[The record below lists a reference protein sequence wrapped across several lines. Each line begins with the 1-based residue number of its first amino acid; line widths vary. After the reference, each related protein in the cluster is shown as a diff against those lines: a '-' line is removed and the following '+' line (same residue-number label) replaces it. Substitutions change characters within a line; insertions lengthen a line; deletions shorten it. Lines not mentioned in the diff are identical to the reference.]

1 MPPGFGT
8 IWLAVAIDLVGF
20 GIVFPILPVYARR
33 FGASSAT
40 AAGLVAAFAAASF
53 VFSPLWGRMSDRFGR
68 KPLLLL
74 SLAGTCV
81 GSLITGL
88 AGGIALL
95 YVGRVVDGISGASV
109 SVAQASV
116 SDVAKPEQRARLFG
130 LLGAAF
136 GLGFVAGPAIGALAA
151 LFGPRVPFYVAA
163 ALAGINAL
171 VAIRRLP
178 ETHPRGAGVA
188 ELTGVDVTVA
198 AVQAATVSGSAPI
211 DADAGVAGVVGA
223 RPAAE
228 RLDVDA
234 GAVGVVGAR
243 PPAEPS
249 DVDAAAPGLV
259 GARLAAEPSDV
270 VGPVPGLV
278 GARLAAGPSDV
289 DAGMVGLVEARPT
302 AGPSDVDAGAVGVV
316 GAAVQAPAGPGP
328 ELVGVVAGGPGSG
341 GDGGGRARAGPSRNP
356 IRALAGGRGVGMF
369 VAVAFGA
376 LLAFSAF
383 EATFALFGQKRLGF
397 GIGSSAA
404 VFAVI
409 GLAIVGV
416 QGGLVHA
423 VVSRI
428 GEVSTLRLGLLID
441 GVGLLGLAFVRSWPE
456 LAPALLALT
465 VGQGLVQTTMSS
477 TLAGRADPARRGEVL
492 GAQQSAGG
500 LARVIGPLLGGI
512 LFQRVGPGAPY
523 VVGAAVMLGV
533 LVLFQVADASWASG
547 G

>member
-1 MPPGFGT
+1 M
-8 IWLAVAIDLVGF
+8 AIDLVGF

-53 VFSPLWGRMSDRFGR
+53 VFSPIWGRMSDRFGR
-68 KPLLLL
+68 KPMLLL

-81 GSLITGL
+81 GSLLTGL

-95 YVGRVVDGISGASV
+95 FVGRVVDGISGASV

-163 ALAGINAL
+163 ALAGVNAL

-178 ETHPRGAGVA
+178 ETHPRG
-188 ELTGVDVTVA
+188 
-198 AVQAATVSGSAPI
+198 S
-211 DADAGVAGVVGA
+211 
-223 RPAAE
+223 R
-228 RLDVDA
+228 
-234 GAVGVVGAR
+234 
-243 PPAEPS
+243 
-249 DVDAAAPGLV
+249 
-259 GARLAAEPSDV
+259 
-270 VGPVPGLV
+270 
-278 GARLAAGPSDV
+278 
-289 DAGMVGLVEARPT
+289 
-302 AGPSDVDAGAVGVV
+302 
-316 GAAVQAPAGPGP
+316 APAGPW
-328 ELVGVVAGGPGSG
+328 
-341 GDGGGRARAGPSRNP
+341 SRNP
-356 IRALAGGRGVGMF
+356 FNALAGGKGVGTF
-369 VAVAFGA
+369 IAVAFGA
-376 LLAFSAF
+376 LMAFSAF
-383 EATFALFGQKRLGF
+383 EATFALFGQRRLGF

-409 GLAIVGV
+409 GLAIVAV
-416 QGGLVHA
+416 QGGLVHG

-428 GEVSTLRLGLLID
+428 GEVATLRLGLLVD
-441 GVGLLGLAFVRSWPE
+441 AVGLLGLAFVRSWLG

-500 LARVIGPLLGGI
+500 LARVIGPLLGGV
-512 LFQRVGPGAPY
+512 LFERVGPGAPY
-523 VVGAAVMLGV
+523 IAGAAVMGAV
-533 LVLFQVADASWASG
+533 LLLFQVAVGAGNPTVVKD
-547 G
+547 